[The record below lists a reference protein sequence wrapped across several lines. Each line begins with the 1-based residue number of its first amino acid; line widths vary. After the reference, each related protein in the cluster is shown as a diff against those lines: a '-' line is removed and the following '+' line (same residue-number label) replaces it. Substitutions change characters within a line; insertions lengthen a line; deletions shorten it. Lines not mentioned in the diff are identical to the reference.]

1 MIKFTIGLGKRY
13 IINDQSINIEEQIPP
28 FINIVND
35 RNNAQTIQHFNLN
48 QSLQFTSVAN
58 IVGLGILI
66 ENVEKVLQGDIESTR
81 FPMEDVPLYTLVT
94 KEITKEQDDEESI
107 PTSDFLKILKIYK
120 EELDKYYKSNP
131 EELKQAI
138 EYYNQGAKNF

>member
-1 MIKFTIGLGKRY
+1 MIKFTIGNSQIFNLQENK
-13 IINDQSINIEEQIPP
+13 IIRESKIPPTINILSKNYSFNLE
-28 FINIVND
+28 FN
-35 RNNAQTIQHFNLN
+35 NLN

-66 ENVEKVLQGDIESTR
+66 ENVEKVLKGEIESTR

-94 KEITKEQDDEESI
+94 EEITKEQDDEESI
-107 PTSDFLKILKIYK
+107 PTSDFLKILKLYK

-138 EYYNQGAKNF
+138 EYYNQAAKNF